1 MRMIFRSAPRLIEVE
16 RFSWVKILS
25 PRTNFQSD
33 QFCRLWIF
41 QVAKCLRWT
50 WHLLYRQKG
59 GPDWFFIL
67 FFLFLI
73 VILLL
78 PSLILS
84 WDFGDGQQMTWS
96 GILLSFVKIWRVIL
110 LLPNKLSFLFFFFMA
125 MNIRGRS
132 VSIITCSERDS
143 LNFLRLIMHIFIF
156 KTMEIPCSFYYP
168 GWSSHRGRQS
178 ASSLHSCDKCEKTN
192 LFFISNLVVE
202 NKIQSSFQH
211 KEDYT

>member
-33 QFCRLWIF
+33 QLCRLWIF
-41 QVAKCLRWT
+41 QGAKCLHWT

-59 GPDWFFIL
+59 GPDWFMIL

-96 GILLSFVKIWRVIL
+96 GIFLSLVKIWRVIL
-110 LLPNKLSFLFFFFMA
+110 LLPNKLSFLFFSFFFYGHEYGGWEHKH
-125 MNIRGRS
+125 NN
-132 VSIITCSERDS
+132 
-143 LNFLRLIMHIFIF
+143 LLRKGLI
-156 KTMEIPCSFYYP
+156 K
-168 GWSSHRGRQS
+168 
-178 ASSLHSCDKCEKTN
+178 
-192 LFFISNLVVE
+192 FFEANNAYIY
-202 NKIQSSFQH
+202 I
-211 KEDYT
+211 